1 MSKEVYYDPDN
12 ITTTVTIVDHNPLD
26 VKIRYENNGEEC
38 WVPRTTFEQRFKK
51 VSKVKFTVA
60 GLTLLVPEPYTEGQ
74 YLNEAEA
81 SILNQAYRENIRNGI
96 APRVKK
102 NPEDAQA
109 IVDEYVATYSFG
121 VRQARVLLNPV
132 DAEAKKI
139 AVEKVKAALNKKGIK
154 VSDYEQYDEKVASVM
169 AMPEV
174 QEVAHAIIEARRAL
188 MSDILDIDR

>member
-38 WVPRTTFEQRFKK
+38 WVPRTTFEQRFKI

-121 VRQARVLLNPV
+121 VRQARALLNPV

-139 AVEKVKAALNKKGIK
+139 AIAKVKEALQKKGVK
-154 VSDYEQYDEKVASVM
+154 PSDYEQYDEKVASVM

-174 QEVAHAIIEARRAL
+174 QEVAHTIVKARRAL

>member
-26 VKIRYENNGEEC
+26 VKIRYENDGEER
-38 WVPRTTFEQRFKK
+38 WISRTSFDQIFKI

-60 GLTLLVPEPYTEGQ
+60 GLTLLVPDPYAEGQ

-109 IVDEYVATYSFG
+109 SVDEYVATYSFG

-139 AVEKVKAALNKKGIK
+139 AIAKVKEALQKKGIK
-154 VSDYEQYDEKVASVM
+154 PSDYEQYDEKVASVM